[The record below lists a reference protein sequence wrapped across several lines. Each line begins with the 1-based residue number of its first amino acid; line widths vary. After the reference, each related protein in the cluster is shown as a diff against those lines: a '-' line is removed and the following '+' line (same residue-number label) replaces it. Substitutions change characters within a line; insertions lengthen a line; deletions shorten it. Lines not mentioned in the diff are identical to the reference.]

1 MEDRSVSGQSKV
13 EDFNVIY
20 ILQNVICITDITQ
33 LKEQFHKRYVE

>member
-13 EDFNVIY
+13 EDFNKIY
-20 ILQNVICITDITQ
+20 ILQNVTQ